1 MRRDIHRF
9 LKDYTQVQ
17 SLPPGEKTALAAPV
31 PAAADWAIVVTHGM
45 GQQLHFETLEQIA
58 VSLRSAELRARGAA
72 NDIVPRVVRLRD
84 GNGKETELVRAEMN
98 VTASD
103 GQERTVHVY
112 ESYWAPLTEGQATLR
127 DVTAFML
134 ESFLRGLWFLV
145 GYRKFDRWEFGGLK
159 RFAIHFLLSLGKLL
173 AAILIFLGPL
183 ALANLLTVGQVA
195 SFALHGGKG
204 QVILE
209 SWTKNMGWVEVFI
222 GVFGAG
228 ALIFPKLYRSKFL
241 AGRAGFWRTMRS
253 GVKVLAIAVSLAGIL
268 GVFGAELAF
277 IHPIGGQVTKSVQIV
292 VWVGALL
299 EGLIGRW
306 FLIEYM
312 GDVAVYVTSFKVSRW
327 DEVRDKIKKTV
338 AEVVGAVYGAR
349 SGGDPDQAGA
359 GGKGNFLYSK
369 VMVVGHSLGT
379 VISYDVLNWLVLQ
392 DELAAMEGRPKEEL
406 LEVADR
412 TKLMLTFGSPLDKV
426 AFLFRTKGNTDELRE
441 AAAAA
446 WQPLIRKYGFRPAE
460 WVNIWSWF
468 DIVSANLR
476 FYDDPSGAG
485 AGKRVVNKTDP
496 EAFVPLVAH
505 TEYWNDD
512 LLGDTMYGA
521 L

>member
-1 MRRDIHRF
+1 MRRDIHSF
-9 LKDYTQVQ
+9 LKDYTRVQ

-45 GQQLHFETLEQIA
+45 GQQVHFETLEQIA

-145 GYRKFDRWEFGGLK
+145 GYRKFDRWEFGGMK

-173 AAILIFLGPL
+173 AAILIFLAPL
-183 ALANLLTVGQVA
+183 ALANLLTAGQVV
-195 SFALHGGKG
+195 SFLFHRGAG
-204 QVILE
+204 QEVVLQCL
-209 SWTKNMGWVEVFI
+209 TNDMRWVEIFM
-222 GVFGAG
+222 GVFGVG
-228 ALIFPKLYRSKFL
+228 ALIFPKLYRAKFL
-241 AGRAGFWRTMRS
+241 AGRAGFWRAVRS
-253 GVKVLAIAVSLAGIL
+253 GLKVLAILISLGGLL
-268 GVFGAELAF
+268 GAFCAELGCF
-277 IHPIGGQVTKSVQIV
+277 HHIGGPVTGAARIV
-292 VWVGALL
+292 VWAAALA

-306 FLIEYM
+306 FLVEYM
-312 GDVAVYVTSFKVSRW
+312 GDVAIYVTSFKVSRW

-338 AEVVGAVYGAR
+338 AEVVGGVYGAR
-349 SGGDPDQAGA
+349 SGLD
-359 GGKGNFLYSK
+359 GKGDFLYSK

-392 DELAAMEGRPKEEL
+392 DELAAMEGRPKD
-406 LEVADR
+406 VVGVSAR

-446 WQPLIRKYGFRPAE
+446 WQPLIREYGFRPAE

-476 FYDDPSGAG
+476 FYDDPSAAG
-485 AGKRVVNKTDP
+485 AGKRVVNKRDP